1 MVGIVLS
8 KVITFF
14 LLPIYTRYL
23 PPEEFGYY
31 DFIVSI
37 LNFLV
42 PISYFQIWDGMFRF
56 SFDYQDKKEKYKVIS
71 NTYIIFIIGIMA
83 YTMILFSINAVNK
96 LDYFNLVYL
105 YGISFAINYLYSFI
119 ARTFL
124 RNKLFVISGILNTV
138 VASIINIIL
147 IINFNF
153 GIESLFISQSIGM
166 FLQTIVIELNI
177 KSVYEFRKSH
187 FDINIIKPML
197 RFSIPLCIA
206 TVSYWLLSGLTVLNI
221 NNQLGSFGNGIYSVA
236 NKFAGLIAL
245 VISIFQYAWNELAY
259 SLANDENRS
268 SSYSYAIGILF
279 KLIIL
284 GSSVLLL
291 LIKWVFPILINNSY
305 REAEL
310 IIPITL
316 IGVAANSISGF
327 IGTIFSSEKKTN
339 WTFWSTIFSSI
350 VNVLLSLFLT
360 KKYGLVGASLSLTF
374 SFLIL
379 LIIRLIILN
388 VDFKIKI
395 ASSKYIWIILFVFSV
410 VLYYVV
416 EYDYLLVTIILFS
429 CLIVY
434 ALRDVLISMLELIK
448 GKKNI
453 AKRGDHNQ

>member
-23 PPEEFGYY
+23 PPAEFGYY
-31 DFIVSI
+31 DLILSI

-166 FLQTIVIELNI
+166 ILQAIVIELNI

-206 TVSYWLLSGLTVLNI
+206 TVSYWLLSGFTVLNI

-316 IGVAANSISGF
+316 IGVAANSIAGF

>member
-1 MVGIVLS
+1 MS

-23 PPEEFGYY
+23 PPAEFGYY
-31 DFIVSI
+31 DLILSI

-166 FLQTIVIELNI
+166 FLQSIVIELNI

-187 FDINIIKPML
+187 FDINI
-197 RFSIPLCIA
+197 
-206 TVSYWLLSGLTVLNI
+206 
-221 NNQLGSFGNGIYSVA
+221 
-236 NKFAGLIAL
+236 
-245 VISIFQYAWNELAY
+245 
-259 SLANDENRS
+259 
-268 SSYSYAIGILF
+268 
-279 KLIIL
+279 
-284 GSSVLLL
+284 
-291 LIKWVFPILINNSY
+291 
-305 REAEL
+305 
-310 IIPITL
+310 
-316 IGVAANSISGF
+316 
-327 IGTIFSSEKKTN
+327 
-339 WTFWSTIFSSI
+339 
-350 VNVLLSLFLT
+350 
-360 KKYGLVGASLSLTF
+360 
-374 SFLIL
+374 
-379 LIIRLIILN
+379 
-388 VDFKIKI
+388 
-395 ASSKYIWIILFVFSV
+395 
-410 VLYYVV
+410 
-416 EYDYLLVTIILFS
+416 
-429 CLIVY
+429 
-434 ALRDVLISMLELIK
+434 
-448 GKKNI
+448 
-453 AKRGDHNQ
+453 